1 MTEKFLHKRTLEE
14 FGRREILNTEIPS
27 YLTDHLNPA
36 FELRPYQ
43 EEAFARFF
51 LCFENNFPG
60 EGEPLHFLFNRR
72 RHCLEKTLSCISA
85 MFNQLPCT
93 GVWTNSNR
101 EQSQRALTGEDAL

>member
-1 MTEKFLHKRTLEE
+1 MPEKFLHERTLEE

-36 FELRPYQ
+36 FELRSYQ

-60 EGEPLHFLFNRR
+60 EGEPLHFLFNMATGSGKNT
-72 RHCLEKTLSCISA
+72 HHGGA
-85 MFNQLPCT
+85 DPLP
-93 GVWTNSNR
+93 
-101 EQSQRALTGEDAL
+101 L